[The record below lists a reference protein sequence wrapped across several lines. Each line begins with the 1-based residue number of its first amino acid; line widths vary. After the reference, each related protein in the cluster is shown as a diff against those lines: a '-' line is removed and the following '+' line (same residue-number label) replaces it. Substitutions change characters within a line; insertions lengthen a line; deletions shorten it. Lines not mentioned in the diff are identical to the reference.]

1 MCIPTSDI
9 PPWGPHLICIVGIK
23 QWGVTH
29 LDMALLW
36 AAEEEL
42 LSGFDSAL
50 LFLLPTSVT
59 LALHCTPLLYLSPE
73 LHSRT
78 PFSTFPNPPRGTI
91 IPTT

>member
-36 AAEEEL
+36 AAEEE
-42 LSGFDSAL
+42 
-50 LFLLPTSVT
+50 
-59 LALHCTPLLYLSPE
+59 
-73 LHSRT
+73 
-78 PFSTFPNPPRGTI
+78 
-91 IPTT
+91 